1 MLLAALVLLIGCSL
15 RKIGYNL
22 APRFVVSRLSST
34 FDLNKAQK
42 QQAQVA
48 VAGLHSWH
56 RSSELPRYVEFL
68 DAVIAKTA
76 DGLTR
81 DEVQWMLTEGEHHW
95 ERAVQKVV
103 PESAALLVT
112 LSPEQIS
119 HSEAEMK
126 KGSQER
132 FERLELSE
140 PDYLAFRLKKA
151 KKTMNTWLGSYT
163 DAQLAEF
170 ERFIRKNR
178 VEELRRQKLNEQNRT
193 ALLTAL
199 REHAPRETVEALLFN
214 WMTKQQVAPSD
225 EHQRAEER
233 NLNDFV
239 DMVLAI
245 DRSLSPAQ
253 RQHLLK
259 ELRTLRTELYE
270 LSIGA

>member
-1 MLLAALVLLIGCSL
+1 MLLAALVLLVGCSL

-56 RSSELPRYVEFL
+56 RQNELPRYVEFL
-68 DAVIAKTA
+68 DAILNKTA

-81 DEVQWMLTEGEHHW
+81 EEVLWMLGEGERTW
-95 ERAVQKVV
+95 ERAVQKVA
-103 PESAALLVT
+103 PEMAALLVT
-112 LSPEQIS
+112 LSPEQLS
-119 HSEAEMK
+119 HSEAELN

-140 PDYLAFRLKKA
+140 QDYVNFRLKKA

-178 VEELRRQKLNEQNRT
+178 VEELRRRKLTEQSR
-193 ALLTAL
+193 AILLTAL
-199 REHAPRETVEALLFN
+199 RAHSPRPAVETILFN
-214 WMTKQQVAPSD
+214 WMTKQETTPTPANQS
-225 EHQRAEER
+225 AEER
-233 NLNDFV
+233 NRDDFV
-239 DMVLAI
+239 ELVLAI
-245 DRSLSPAQ
+245 DRQLSAEQ

-259 ELRTLRTELYE
+259 EMRTLRTELNE
-270 LSIGA
+270 LAHNS

>member
-1 MLLAALVLLIGCSL
+1 MLVCGLVLLVGCSL

-22 APRFVVSRLSST
+22 APRFLVSRIADT

-42 QQAQVA
+42 QQAHAA

-56 RSSELPRYVEFL
+56 RQNELPRYVEFL
-68 DAVIAKTA
+68 DAILAKTA

-81 DEVQWMLTEGEHHW
+81 DEVQWMLTEGEHAW
-95 ERAVQKVV
+95 ERAAQKVV
-103 PESAALLVT
+103 PEAAALLVT
-112 LSPEQIS
+112 LTPEQIS

-140 PDYLAFRLKKA
+140 QDYVNFRLKKA

-163 DAQLAEF
+163 GAQLAEF

-178 VEELRRQKLNEQNRT
+178 VEELRRQKLTEQSRAT
-193 ALLTAL
+193 LLTAL
-199 REHAPRETVEALLFN
+199 RARTPRPALETILYN
-214 WMTKQQVAPSD
+214 WMTKQETAPTA
-225 EHQRAEER
+225 EHQGAEER
-233 NLNDFV
+233 NRGDFV
-239 DMVLAI
+239 ELVLAI
-245 DRSLSPAQ
+245 DHLLSAEQ

-259 ELRTLRTELYE
+259 EMRTLRTELNE
-270 LSIGA
+270 LAHNS